1 MNKEPS
7 LLIKHIYICLVLDIL
22 CILKY
27 IEYILKI
34 DRNINASS
42 TVKSLIEIDLMF
54 QFSLLF
60 KTFGP
65 KLTSYELLKFL
76 INNI

>member
-1 MNKEPS
+1 MNKEQWYIS
-7 LLIKHIYICLVLDIL
+7 DICLVLDIL

-27 IEYILKI
+27 IPKI
-34 DRNINASS
+34 YRNI
-42 TVKSLIEIDLMF
+42 KCIKHRESLIEIDLMF

-65 KLTSYELLKFL
+65 KLTSYELLKKL
-76 INNI
+76 IKNI